1 MSKALDDLKGIV
13 EEPKKAV
20 AVAKTAAPQT
30 MAEKLKVIERLGKTL
45 NEQFKTT
52 ATLVKL
58 GDKVGQLIPS
68 ISTGLYTLDFGA
80 IGCGGIPRGRII
92 EIFGT
97 ESAGKTTI
105 ALHIIGMEQKNGALV
120 AFVDAENALDPSYAA
135 KLGVDVDN
143 LIVSQPNSG
152 EQALETVEALIDSQA
167 VSLIVVDSVAALVPQ
182 AELDGEMGES
192 HMGLQARLMSQAC
205 RKLTG
210 KCAANNVTVVFIN
223 QLRDKIGVMF
233 GNPEVTTGGKAL
245 KFYASVRIDVRKVWK
260 SEIKSGDV
268 VIGHDIR
275 LKIVKNKMGPPF
287 REAVATL
294 IYETGIDTLS
304 NLVDYAIDIGAIQ
317 QNGAWFVVNEEKIQ
331 GKDKVKKLFLDDP
344 KAMEGLRKEVT
355 RIQKIQREQ

>member
-1 MSKALDDLKGIV
+1 MVAEKT
-13 EEPKKAV
+13 EEKKAV
-20 AVAKTAAPQT
+20 AVISKSAAPQT
-30 MAEKLKVIERLGKTL
+30 MAEKWKVIDRLGKTL

-68 ISTGLYTLDFGA
+68 IGTGLYTLDFGA
-80 IGCGGIPRGRII
+80 IGCGGVPRGRII
-92 EIFGT
+92 ELFGP
-97 ESAGKTTI
+97 ESSGKTTI
-105 ALHIIGMEQKNGALV
+105 ALHVIGMEQKNDALC
-120 AFVDAENALDPSYAA
+120 AFIDAEHALDVSYAT

-152 EQALETVEALIDSQA
+152 EQALETAEALIDSRA
-167 VSLIVVDSVAALVPQ
+167 VSLIVIDSVAALVPQ

-205 RKLTG
+205 RKLNG
-210 KCAANNVTVVFIN
+210 KCAMNGVTIIFIN
-223 QLRDKIGVMF
+223 QIREKIGVMF
-233 GNPEVTTGGKAL
+233 GSPETTTGGRAL

-268 VIGHDIR
+268 IIGHDIK

-287 REAVATL
+287 REAFATL
-294 IYETGIDTLS
+294 IYETGIDTTS
-304 NLVDYAIDIGAIQ
+304 NFLDYAIDIGAIQ

-344 KAMEGLRKEVT
+344 KAMSNLKTEVA